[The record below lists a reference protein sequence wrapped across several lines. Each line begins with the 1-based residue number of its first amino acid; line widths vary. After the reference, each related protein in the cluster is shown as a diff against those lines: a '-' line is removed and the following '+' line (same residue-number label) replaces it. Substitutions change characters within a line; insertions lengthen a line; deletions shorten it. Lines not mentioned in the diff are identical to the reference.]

1 MAKVENVLLWDS
13 WVFMLPLE
21 EKSFGMI
28 DVALLVLYQ
37 GQCSEYTGLF
47 FLTRGNCKGF
57 LIGWK

>member
-1 MAKVENVLLWDS
+1 
-13 WVFMLPLE
+13 MLPLE

-28 DVALLVLYQ
+28 DVAQPVLYQ

-47 FLTRGNCKGF
+47 FLARGNCKGF